1 MAAWVLWEES
11 LLKHRM
17 KVANNRFEKNGVL
30 ETVLTQDA
38 ERIRATLESIDHEA
52 FDNAVEAV
60 LNAGTIYIMGMRS
73 SFSLAEFVDYNL
85 SLVFPN
91 VHLVRS
97 TSGSEMFEHLMRVRE
112 GDAVIAISFP
122 RYSQRIIKAA
132 DFAQGRGANV
142 VAITDGPTSPIAK
155 CAAAALYAKSDM
167 ASFADSL
174 VAPLSVINALL
185 AAIGV
190 KRQEQVIKAL
200 GDLEAVWDQY
210 DVYDKKKGQDK

>member
-1 MAAWVLWEES
+1 MAW
-11 LLKHRM
+11 
-17 KVANNRFEKNGVL
+17 
-30 ETVLTQDA
+30 
-38 ERIRATLESIDHEA
+38 RIALS
-52 FDNAVEAV
+52 
-60 LNAGTIYIMGMRS
+60 RS

-97 TSGSEMFEHLMRVRE
+97 ASGSEMFVHLMRVRE

-122 RYSQRIIKAA
+122 RYSKRIIKAA
-132 DFAQGRGANV
+132 DFAASRGANV

-155 CAAAALYAKSDM
+155 CSSAALYAKSDM

-185 AAIGV
+185 AAIGMKPSRKV
-190 KRQEQVIKAL
+190 ELRNGALDCEYWKYEIFAGKRNDFVR
-200 GDLEAVWDQY
+200 
-210 DVYDKKKGQDK
+210 KKKEKK